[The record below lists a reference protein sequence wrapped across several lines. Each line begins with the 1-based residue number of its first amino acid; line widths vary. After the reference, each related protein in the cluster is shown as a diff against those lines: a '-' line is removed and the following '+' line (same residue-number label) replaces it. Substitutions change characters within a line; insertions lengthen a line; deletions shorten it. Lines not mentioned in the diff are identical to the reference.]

1 MPNKLLKMC
10 ARKIRQNA
18 FSFALL
24 IVSNLKTEGI
34 FTKSRAY
41 LDCEPYESPKQMPK
55 CFRDFVSKSAKKIHF
70 SGIFIGRYDLPPII
84 ARDEWRNRGFGN
96 PKPVGNLH
104 RPVFSQLAKY
114 LRSPRKYINVLRRH
128 TSSFPHTHHIQNGL
142 HRFLFHRLGRRPQ
155 GVQGPGTCSRTPP
168 RASTRARRA
177 FSGVFSSAASRTFR
191 DRVLSSPSYL
201 ERV

>member
-1 MPNKLLKMC
+1 MPNKLLKIC

-24 IVSNLKTEGI
+24 IVQDLKTQGR

-70 SGIFIGRYDLPPII
+70 PGIFIGRYDLPPII

-104 RPVFSQLAKY
+104 RPVFSQLRNICV
-114 LRSPRKYINVLRRH
+114 LRNYINDLRRH
-128 TSSFPHTHHIQNGL
+128 FSSFPHTHHIQNGL

-155 GVQGPGTCSRTPP
+155 GVQGPGTSRD
-168 RASTRARRA
+168 ARARALPR
-177 FSGVFSSAASRTFR
+177 FSGPGS
-191 DRVLSSPSYL
+191 
-201 ERV
+201 